1 MVRVNHNTGK
11 PATPGDN
18 VVIWEALKPEV
29 AKRDTKQKIIGN
41 ESGVSNIDNK
51 EENQTSEITYEN
63 DSDDE
68 IQLGAE
74 Y

>member
-1 MVRVNHNTGK
+1 
-11 PATPGDN
+11 
-18 VVIWEALKPEV
+18 VIWEALKPEV

-68 IQLGAE
+68 IQLGTE